1 MIQLSRGTKAIHML
15 TAVPLAQGTTQN
27 PSIWLPLLTITKK
40 MSPLFFFTCLS
51 THILTSVRL
60 PWVQKSFPL
69 FSCESCNRGKNFNRR
84 YKHTIHLWT
93 ARWEGEKKKEVRA
106 RTTQYAQRKKKSTLN
121 DHTNLQNRNMK
132 EWRSQRVVS
141 KTAAAV
147 HESLHTRANLGL
159 TGRAHIENAA
169 YRFVTRL
176 HEQAEPC
183 SELYNLDGISNYFK
197 CPLLTTTTEL

>member
-93 ARWEGEKKKEVRA
+93 ARWEGKKKRSACKNNTICSKKKEIHTKWPHKFTEQKHERMEVSASRQQDCCSSTWKSAHKSKPWFDRTGAHRERRLPLRHTLARA
-106 RTTQYAQRKKKSTLN
+106 SGAVQR
-121 DHTNLQNRNMK
+121 
-132 EWRSQRVVS
+132 
-141 KTAAAV
+141 AV
-147 HESLHTRANLGL
+147 
-159 TGRAHIENAA
+159 
-169 YRFVTRL
+169 
-176 HEQAEPC
+176 
-183 SELYNLDGISNYFK
+183 
-197 CPLLTTTTEL
+197 